1 MGRKPI
7 IRIRETVKTDAP
19 WIEKWLMEPGILE
32 GFPMIDKREIDDA
45 VRVWMQYVGKGMAIT
60 ALYKKEPCGAGNLYI
75 QPIEKLKH
83 QCLFVV
89 VVDPKYQG
97 QGIGTL
103 LIRMLERRA
112 KERFKIELLHLE
124 VYEGNR
130 AIRLYE
136 RLGFVYYGEHP
147 GFLKDSAGNYLGKV
161 LMQKSL
167 V

>member
-1 MGRKPI
+1 MRDSIKKDG
-7 IRIRETVKTDAP
+7 AL
-19 WIEKWLMEPGILE
+19 IENWLMQPGVLQ
-32 GFPMIDKREIDDA
+32 GFPMIDKREVDDA
-45 VRVWMQYVGKGMAIT
+45 VRIWMQYIGKGTALT

-89 VVDPKYQG
+89 IVDQKYRG

-103 LIRMLERRA
+103 LIRALERRA
-112 KERFKIELLHLE
+112 KERFKVEILHLE
-124 VYEGNR
+124 VYEGNT

-147 GFLKDSAGNYLGKV
+147 NFLKDPHGNYLSKI
-161 LMQKSL
+161 LMQKRL